1 MGGGRI
7 VPRSLKTKGNKNC
20 FQTSQKKIFFK
31 SYMTPSY
38 MTPLYFLKLVFL
50 KFDPLTVT
58 GIALCVDL
66 GPKCQNVFCLV

>member
-7 VPRSLKTKGNKNC
+7 VPRSLKTQGNINC
-20 FQTSQKKIFFK
+20 FQTRQKNFLK
-31 SYMTPSY
+31 SY
-38 MTPLYFLKLVFL
+38 MTPLYFLKLVFI

-66 GPKCQNVFCLV
+66 GPKCQNVFYLV